1 MGVNLSIIIPTFNRA
16 TLLRPCLE
24 SFARQTLAPGTFEV
38 IVVDDGSVDVT
49 REVCRDFETTLALR
63 YLRVNHSGIAAAKNH
78 GVRAATGS
86 ILLFADDDNIV
97 DEELCREH
105 VEVHARNPEPHIAV
119 LGYATWAPWLRVTEV
134 MKYVTEVGGFLF
146 AYRHLGHG

>member
-1 MGVNLSIIIPTFNRA
+1 M
-16 TLLRPCLE
+16 
-24 SFARQTLAPGTFEV
+24 
-38 IVVDDGSVDVT
+38 IVVDDGSVDAT

-97 DEELCREH
+97 WGMSADKDVTWGSSGEDE
-105 VEVHARNPEPHIAV
+105 VTYPDDPEVLPSTIIDFTIVPVVTTISSF
-119 LGYATWAPWLRVTEV
+119 LGGL
-134 MKYVTEVGGFLF
+134 
-146 AYRHLGHG
+146 